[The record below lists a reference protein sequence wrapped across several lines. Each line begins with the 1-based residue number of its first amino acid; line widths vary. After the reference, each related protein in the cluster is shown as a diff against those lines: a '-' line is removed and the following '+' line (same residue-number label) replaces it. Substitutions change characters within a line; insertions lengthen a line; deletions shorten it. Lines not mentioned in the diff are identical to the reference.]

1 MDNYFVR
8 EKINTMKTLRLSYL
22 DNNLGF
28 GARGAHRGGG
38 ALVLGELMGGTEP
51 TLIMPKSGQLIY
63 LLLFLH
69 NSAQQTPLFEF

>member
-1 MDNYFVR
+1 MDKNFVR

-28 GARGAHRGGG
+28 GARGAHRGGT
-38 ALVLGELMGGTEP
+38 LVLGELMGGGTEP